1 MRLLVIPAQTKL
13 AAASPFH
20 CCLVTTGSKR
30 AFVLAP
36 EPMLTIEVSPMKK
49 SGSVTAITQFCVFLI
64 RIISVIQVALFRW
77 KMS

>member
-30 AFVLAP
+30 AFVLAL
-36 EPMLTIEVSPMKK
+36 EPMLTIEVSLKRE
-49 SGSVTAITQFCVFLI
+49 SGSVTAVTLFCAFLV
-64 RIISVIQVALFRW
+64 RTISVILVAFFAG
-77 KMS
+77 K